1 MDMNRIKDSLH
12 LLIFKTF
19 RAQRNKIRPKLSV
32 IGLSVGQPKVL
43 QYLSEHTEC
52 MQKDLAN
59 YCDVEPAT
67 ISKMLDTMEKN
78 GLVKREDRKENR
90 RAFRIVLTEEG
101 ELRLAAW
108 EEICRSVDAVSL
120 NGFTPEEER
129 QFKDYLCRMYENL
142 TGKVLE

>member
-1 MDMNRIKDSLH
+1 MNRIRDSLH

-19 RAQRNKIRPKLSV
+19 RAQRNKIRPKLSG

-52 MQKDLAN
+52 MQKDLAA

-67 ISKMLDTMEKN
+67 ISKMLDTMEKK

-101 ELRLAAW
+101 ALRLAAW
-108 EEICRSVDAVSL
+108 DEICRSIDAVSL
-120 NGFTPEEER
+120 HGFTPEEER

-142 TGKVLE
+142 TGRILT